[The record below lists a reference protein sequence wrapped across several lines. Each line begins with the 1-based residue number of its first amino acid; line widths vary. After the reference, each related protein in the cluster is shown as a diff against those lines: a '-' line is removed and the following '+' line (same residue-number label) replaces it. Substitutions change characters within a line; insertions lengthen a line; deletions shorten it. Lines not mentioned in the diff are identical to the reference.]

1 MIKTFLMLLC
11 SERFLFFLFYIYAC
25 SHNVESWLCVFFVDL
40 IIYNGIMFAIGNV
53 NALTVRFGPE
63 PCFAT

>member
-1 MIKTFLMLLC
+1 MGLYDKNLSDAAMLGKV
-11 SERFLFFLFYIYAC
+11 FFIYMRVLIMWRVGFA
-25 SHNVESWLCVFFVDL
+25 FFVDL

-53 NALTVRFGPE
+53 NALTVHFGSE